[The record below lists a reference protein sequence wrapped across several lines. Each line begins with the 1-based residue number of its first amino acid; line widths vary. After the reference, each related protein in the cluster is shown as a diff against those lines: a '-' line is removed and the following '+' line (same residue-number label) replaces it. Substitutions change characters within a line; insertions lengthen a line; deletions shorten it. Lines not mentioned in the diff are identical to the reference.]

1 MKTSLF
7 YFLLA
12 LISVN
17 FYDKL
22 NNKTIIPYWYNYNHR
37 AETNCRAETAEKH
50 PLKLKEIIKYILNS
64 ISYGVLFAVAL
75 LLLAPNL
82 HENSLIKRFLNT
94 EKKSSP
100 PLSFAKAVSIA
111 SPAVVNIYSE
121 DIMSSPGYGNEARKT
136 TTLGSGVIMDSN
148 GYILT
153 NLHVIQ
159 NADLI
164 HVVLQSGLQFPAQ
177 LIGFD
182 QVTDLAV
189 LKVNANNL
197 PSIPQNPNQ
206 KSLAGDIVLAI
217 GNPLNLGQTVTQGII
232 SATGRSGLSNTSYL
246 NFLQMDAAINNGNS
260 GGALIN
266 TNGVLVG
273 INSRKFTESSPQL
286 NIQGIFFAVPYQ
298 LAAKIMQQI
307 IENGRVVRGWLG
319 ISATRYLTDAKG
331 IVVESVSPDSPAQL
345 GGIKKGDVIY
355 QISDQPINSIVQ
367 ALDIV
372 AETSPNT
379 TLVFKLY
386 RQGKSIETNIS
397 IAEFSI

>member
-1 MKTSLF
+1 
-7 YFLLA
+7 
-12 LISVN
+12 
-17 FYDKL
+17 
-22 NNKTIIPYWYNYNHR
+22 
-37 AETNCRAETAEKH
+37 
-50 PLKLKEIIKYILNS
+50 LKLKSALKYIINS

-75 LLLAPNL
+75 LLLEPNL
-82 HENSLIKRFLNT
+82 NENTLIKQLFSA
-94 EKKSSP
+94 EKKNSP
-100 PLSFAKAVSIA
+100 PLSYAKAVSIA

-121 DIMSSPGYGNEARKT
+121 DIMSSSGYGREARKT

-159 NADLI
+159 NADII
-164 HVVLQSGLQFPAQ
+164 HVVLQNGQQFPAQ

-189 LKVNANNL
+189 LKVNATNL
-197 PSIPQNPNQ
+197 PTIPQ
-206 KSLAGDIVLAI
+206 KSNLQSLVGDIVLAI

-232 SATGRSGLSNTSYL
+232 SATGRNGLSNTNYL

-266 TNGVLVG
+266 SNGVLVG
-273 INSRKFTESSPQL
+273 INSRQFTQSTSQL

-298 LAAKIMQQI
+298 LAAKIMYQI

-319 ISATRYLTDAKG
+319 ITAERYLTDMKG
-331 IVVESVSPDSPAQL
+331 FLVQAVNPKSPAFIS
-345 GGIKKGDVIY
+345 GIQAGDVIY
-355 QISDQPINSIVQ
+355 QIGDLPVTSITQ

-372 AETSPNT
+372 AETRPNT
-379 TLVFKLY
+379 ILVFKLY
-386 RQGKSIETNIS
+386 RQGKVIETS
-397 IAEFSI
+397 VTIAEFSN